1 MRGSQQTKE
10 RNKKMEETDLI
21 YVVAKDD
28 DGDRMEF
35 NWSWKGPQSLA
46 EAYEV
51 AKSMN
56 EGNPVVGFKWHF
68 C

>member
-1 MRGSQQTKE
+1 
-10 RNKKMEETDLI
+10 MEETDLI

-28 DGDRMEF
+28 DGDRIEF
-35 NWSWKGPQSLA
+35 NWSWKGPQTLA

-56 EGNPVVGFKWHF
+56 EGNPVVGFRWHF

>member
-1 MRGSQQTKE
+1 
-10 RNKKMEETDLI
+10 MEETDLI
-21 YVVAKDD
+21 YVIAKDD
-28 DGDRMEF
+28 DGDRIEF
-35 NWSWKGPQSLA
+35 NYSWKGPQSLA
-46 EAYEV
+46 DAYEV